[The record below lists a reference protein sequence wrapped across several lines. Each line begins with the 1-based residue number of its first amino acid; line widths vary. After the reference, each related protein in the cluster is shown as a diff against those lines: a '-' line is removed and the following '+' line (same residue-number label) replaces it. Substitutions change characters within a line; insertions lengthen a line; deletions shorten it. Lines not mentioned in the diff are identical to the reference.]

1 MKFYKILTLLLFG
14 FIFIIP
20 GCSPTQGLYTEV
32 PPTPKI
38 NIPTPNA
45 TTGVV
50 YGKIT
55 SDKTGNSP
63 EASLFLSKNITADQP
78 DLPAMLS
85 FSYQT
90 SPRAQIDEFG
100 NFYFANVPE
109 GIYAIT
115 LWTPPNDTFFVPDED
130 EQDYLWVNVIA
141 GSIIDV
147 GNINVP

>member
-1 MKFYKILTLLLFG
+1 MKRYSKLFILLGIVIL
-14 FIFIIP
+14 IFSA
-20 GCSPTQGLYTEV
+20 CSPIKGEENKHIIT
-32 PPTPKI
+32 PTMG
-38 NIPTPNA
+38 IPTPNA

-55 SDKTGNSP
+55 SDKTGSSP

-130 EQDYLWVNVIA
+130 GQDYLWVNVIA
-141 GSIIDV
+141 GGLIDV
-147 GNINVP
+147 GNIIVP